1 MCNETDR
8 ELIRIDFQIMDLK
21 KEQENLV
28 VDSQDYKEIQ
38 LKIDGLERLKEI
50 KRAEQKTS

>member
-28 VDSQDYKEIQ
+28 VDSQEHKEIQ